1 MIDIENSI
9 VDRIR
14 TALLTD
20 FPNKSIAVL
29 NATPESIAKFPAVCV
44 NELENTTYS
53 RNRDLATQESFADV
67 VYQVDIFVNDGSG
80 AKTFAKQIG
89 ASVDKV
95 LYELMFSRPMFTQ
108 LPNTDRTIIRY
119 TGRYRA
125 VVAKPKVTEH
135 ENGLPDYD
143 YMIYRR

>member
-9 VDRIR
+9 VDRVR

-29 NATPESIAKFPAVCV
+29 NATPEAIAKFPAVCI

-53 RNRDLATQESFADV
+53 RNRDLTSEESFADI

-80 AKTFAKQIG
+80 AKTLAKQIG

-95 LYELMFSRPMFTQ
+95 LYGLRFSRTMFTQ

-125 VVAKPKVTEH
+125 VVSAPKITEH
-135 ENGLPDYD
+135 DSGLPDYD
-143 YMIYRR
+143 YYLYRR